1 MKPKRTIV
9 WKTRLPSV
17 MNRIT
22 YLKNRLE
29 IENNVLLQK
38 SYLRLEMMKNIAL
51 SKFDI
56 YTIVFFRKLIYVEK
70 VATMYDLS
78 IRQQVFLIFYFS
90 FSEINKFPWK
100 NYKNKSDALLQID
113 NSFFCCA
120 IPSFKNKWSF
130 YLVKY
135 FLYFF
140 KN

>member
-1 MKPKRTIV
+1 MPIQFKDSVYRQFHKTEIRLTFFTIGFIIAYYNTKYIFRNIL
-9 WKTRLPSV
+9 KTRLPSV

-90 FSEINKFPWK
+90 FSEINKFP
-100 NYKNKSDALLQID
+100 
-113 NSFFCCA
+113 
-120 IPSFKNKWSF
+120 
-130 YLVKY
+130 
-135 FLYFF
+135 
-140 KN
+140 